1 MKPSL
6 VHVVQEDGLP
16 AAGMRGRCV
25 GLGGGARGAVL
36 SLAGQR
42 AAAYGPHGVTFST
55 LFCQPTLHSAL
66 AHMHL
71 LRDRSARWKL

>member
-42 AAAYGPHGVTFST
+42 AAAYGPHGVTFSVAP
-55 LFCQPTLHSAL
+55 L
-66 AHMHL
+66 
-71 LRDRSARWKL
+71 